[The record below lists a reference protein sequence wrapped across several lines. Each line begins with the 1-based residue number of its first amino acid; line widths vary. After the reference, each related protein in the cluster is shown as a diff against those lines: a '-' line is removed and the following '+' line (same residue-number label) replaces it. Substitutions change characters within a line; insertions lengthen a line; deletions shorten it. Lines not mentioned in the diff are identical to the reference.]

1 MLSGTKEEG
10 QDKSVLQ
17 SGMDTSILG
26 TLFEIAPDL
35 MEEIE
40 LRTLVLERVAALEPI
55 GRRALAQRLCLPE
68 REVRSAADALRAAGC
83 ITQSAAGME
92 MTKRG
97 SAFVETAR
105 AVSRGRRSLSSMEL
119 ALSHKLGVER
129 VCVVRGDADTD
140 GSVLAEA
147 AQAAARQVRLLLQN
161 AHVLAVSGGR
171 MMRMTAEAVALA
183 VPMEVTVVPAQG
195 GDSGAMAMQAN
206 AVAEVLAGK
215 LGGQHRLLHLP
226 EGAGAQ
232 AVEELSRVPQVREAL
247 ELLRHA
253 DALLYGVNR
262 ADAYAPGL
270 PERGTAEAL
279 GVYMD
284 AEGRIIGSRAAPV
297 LCPGEPG
304 GRMRAAA
311 VAVGGSL
318 AEAILSICAHR
329 RHALLVTD
337 EGAALRMM
345 ELLRV

>member
-1 MLSGTKEEG
+1 
-10 QDKSVLQ
+10 
-17 SGMDTSILG
+17 MDTSILG

-68 REVRSAADALRAAGC
+68 REVRSAADALRASGC

-92 MTKRG
+92 MTERG
-97 SAFVETAR
+97 RAFVETAR

-119 ALSHKLGVER
+119 ALAHKLGVER
-129 VCVVRGDADTD
+129 VCVVRGDADMD
-140 GSVLAEA
+140 ESVLAEA
-147 AQAAARQVRLLLQN
+147 AEAAARQVRFLLQD

-171 MMRMTAEAVALA
+171 MMRLTAEAVSLA
-183 VPMEVTVVPAQG
+183 APLDVAVVPAQG
-195 GDSGAMAMQAN
+195 GGGGAVATQAN
-206 AVAEVLAGK
+206 AVAEAFAER
-215 LGGQHRLLHLP
+215 LGGQYRLLHLP

-253 DALLYGVNR
+253 DVLLYGVNR
-262 ADAYAPGL
+262 ADEHEPGL
-270 PERGTAEAL
+270 PERGALAGGAAAEAM

-284 AEGRIIGSRAAPV
+284 AEGRIIGSRSPLALRA
-297 LCPGEPG
+297 GEPG
-304 GRMRAAA
+304 RRVRAAA
-311 VAVGGSL
+311 VAVGASR

-345 ELLRV
+345 ALLRE